1 LESEIDMKN
10 VYAHTGTTPS
20 YPSYVSVNAKD
31 GDDLG
36 VTVRGPAVLVETE
49 SGSHF
54 TAGHHSETIL
64 SKEHAMDLAR
74 SIFKHYGEDARSP
87 FGYPLARTGED
98 GIGEAAR
105 SHFFPD
111 DSKIA
116 YEETDRVGEVSHT
129 RRLIIDSMHDPLS
142 AQVTRLAEFIL
153 KTFEGEPSENA
164 GAVDTA
170 IRLLGDYAAVQKARK
185 SIEENR
191 AAESRN
197 LIATGLRA
205 GQAHHLDG
213 ETALVTRSASFVN
226 AGTTAAPAP
235 DQFDDIAA
243 ELAGR
248 VDGGNE
254 PAVVS
259 APLVAR
265 YYPDE
270 RGYDVVSP
278 QPYDDKV

>member
-1 LESEIDMKN
+1 MKN
-10 VYAHTGTTPS
+10 VYAYTGTTPT

-31 GDDLG
+31 GDELG
-36 VTVRGPAVLVETE
+36 VTVRGPAVLVQTE
-49 SGSHF
+49 NGSHF
-54 TAGHHSETIL
+54 IAGHDSETTL

-74 SIFKHYGEDARSP
+74 SIFKHYGEEPRSA
-87 FGYPLARTGED
+87 FGYPLPRDGEH

-105 SHFFPD
+105 DQFFPN

-116 YEETDRVGEVSHT
+116 YEETDRVGEISHT
-129 RRLIIDSMHDPLS
+129 RRLIIDSLHDPLS
-142 AQVTRLAEFIL
+142 AQVARLAEFIL

-226 AGTTAAPAP
+226 AGTTAAPGS
-235 DQFDDIAA
+235 DSFDTV
-243 ELAGR
+243 
-248 VDGGNE
+248 VDVGQPAGGNE